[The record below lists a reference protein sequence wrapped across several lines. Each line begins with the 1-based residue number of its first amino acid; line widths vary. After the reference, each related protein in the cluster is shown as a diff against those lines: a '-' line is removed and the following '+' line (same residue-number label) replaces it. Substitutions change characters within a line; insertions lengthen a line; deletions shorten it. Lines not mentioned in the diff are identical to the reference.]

1 MIKFC
6 DNCLKDVECTYNEK
20 ITEIEIDNVKIKY
33 LKKYYICSECN
44 GDFLDDLYDYDTQVV
59 NNELRKHYD
68 IITTDEIN
76 EILTKY
82 NIGKKPL
89 SLVLGLGEVNII
101 RYLDGANPTRE
112 ISDLLKGI
120 LNSPLLFELYL
131 YGNKDK
137 ISETAYKKS
146 LGKTKQLE
154 LVGNHSKLYNSS
166 LYIISKLDEA
176 DPLSLQK
183 ILYFANGFSNLLLN
197 RKIFN
202 DIPKAWKYGPVY
214 EDVYDCFSY
223 YKGEKI
229 DYSELLK
236 DRDFNLSD
244 EEKEYLDTIIKNFGC
259 YSGPILREMSHLT
272 DPWIIARK
280 GLKDNEPS
288 TRYIEE
294 KDMNDYFKK
303 VSKKYNINTF
313 EDISKYSSKLFKE
326 AKNNLF
332 K

>member
-20 ITEIEIDNVKIKY
+20 ITEIEINNVKIKY

-44 GDFLDDLYDYDTQVV
+44 SEFLDDLFDYDTQVV

-112 ISDLLKGI
+112 ISDLLKNI

-154 LVGNHSKLYNSS
+154 LVDNHSKLYNSS
-166 LYIISKLDEA
+166 LYIISKLDEV

-183 ILYFANGFSNLLLN
+183 LLYFANGFSNLLLKN
-197 RKIFN
+197 KLFN
-202 DIPKAWKYGPVY
+202 DIPKAWKHGPVY
-214 EDVYDCFSY
+214 LDIYECFSY
-223 YKGEKI
+223 YKGDLI

-236 DRDFNLSD
+236 DREFNLTDD
-244 EEKEYLDTIIKNFGC
+244 EKQYLDIIIKDFGC

-272 DPWIIARK
+272 DPWLIARE
-280 GLKDNEPS
+280 GLNIDEPS
-288 TRYIEE
+288 TRFIDE
-294 KDMNDYFKK
+294 KDMDEYFKK
-303 VSKKYNINTF
+303 IYDEYKIKNIN
-313 EDISKYSSKLFKE
+313 DISKYSTELFNKAKNILFK
-326 AKNNLF
+326 
-332 K
+332 